1 MELRVIVNPVNGA
14 GPARRLLSN
23 LFYGCGYTFYRRG
36 NELSAD
42 DQLIRDKLVQLLQ
55 ESRAHLSALQAA
67 FLLQHRAAPG
77 RDCVLQSAAAV
88 YTAQALLHA
97 QRDLEAMEAAVL
109 IDVPPEVGCIN
120 QGSPEARGRL
130 EMLVALDGEALL
142 ALVTLR
148 DAITRLADGGAAAAV
163 MGSLLAASGFTA
175 LWSRRQALL
184 LGDSQ

>member
-1 MELRVIVNPVNGA
+1 MELRVIVNPVNGT

-55 ESRAHLSALQAA
+55 ESRAHLSALQAT
-67 FLLQHRAAPG
+67 FLLQHRPAPWVPQG
-77 RDCVLQSAAAV
+77 AAAV
-88 YTAQALLHA
+88 FTAQALRHA

-109 IDVPPEVGCIN
+109 IDMPPEVGCIN

-130 EMLVALDGEALL
+130 EMLVALDGDALL

-148 DAITRLADGGAAAAV
+148 DAITRLADGGAAAA
-163 MGSLLAASGFTA
+163 MMSSLLAASGFTA